1 MRRLQTDVV
10 VEVIIFGSF
19 LEALYRFN
27 SVYFLMADFNKMQD
41 NPQNYDIEEL
51 TGNESEVIEMVN
63 QVSCYMALSVH
74 LSIQVKLI

>member
-1 MRRLQTDVV
+1 
-10 VEVIIFGSF
+10 
-19 LEALYRFN
+19 
-27 SVYFLMADFNKMQD
+27 MQD

-51 TGNESEVIEMVN
+51 TGNESEVIEMVT